1 MKVLVPPF
9 ARRNGGSPSA
19 TRHGGN
25 VSLSK
30 RSFEINV
37 FVLPYGSKHDENHEC
52 ESILCAYEETM
63 VDYVML
69 R

>member
-1 MKVLVPPF
+1 VKALVPPF
-9 ARRNGGSPSA
+9 ASRNGGSPSA

-25 VSLSK
+25 VSLSE

-37 FVLPYGSKHDENHEC
+37 FVLPSASRHDENHKC